1 MIGGKGK
8 FHSRLQRQIDIKRI
22 GKGRNGGGKALE
34 FADHHPTG
42 SAFDIDQRHVF
53 LGGMGKGRGDFFH
66 MVGQGKPGLQAGHGK
81 RMAAQ
86 VFRRAFRMHDAAP
99 GGHQVNV
106 SGANDEFGAETVAM
120 LDFAVEQI
128 GDGGKPDMRMRL
140 DVQRLTSLQDRRSH
154 AVKKDEGAD
163 ETTLPGRQGAAH
175 RKAANIAGARNDEVF
190 DGVAGKGITRD
201 GIVTGKKGHR
211 KLLVSLH
218 ESLARTE
225 RGGSAVMVNAASHR
239 STGRVYSPSRGSTPC
254 GFPAR
259 SRRIFSIRFSAAFN
273 SVSQCFFRASPRS

>member
-1 MIGGKGK
+1 RALIERRPAKDHDVTAIAAGLKRDVVTRPEDEQLVGGEDIACHIERTGENIDRPFLMIGGKGK
-8 FHSRLQRQIDIKRI
+8 FHSRLQRQIDIKCI

-42 SAFDIDQRHVF
+42 SALDIDQRHVF

-140 DVQRLTSLQDRRSH
+140 DVQRLTSLQYRRSH
-154 AVKKDEGAD
+154 AIEKDERD
-163 ETTLPGRQGAAH
+163 RQAA
-175 RKAANIAGARNDEVF
+175 A
-190 DGVAGKGITRD
+190 
-201 GIVTGKKGHR
+201 
-211 KLLVSLH
+211 
-218 ESLARTE
+218 
-225 RGGSAVMVNAASHR
+225 AASVAR
-239 STGRVYSPSRGSTPC
+239 AAPQSRQYRWC
-254 GFPAR
+254 GG
-259 SRRIFSIRFSAAFN
+259 
-273 SVSQCFFRASPRS
+273 